1 MADQFTPAQER
12 AIDHFTGP
20 ALVLAGP
27 GSGKTLVITER
38 VRRLIEKRKVDAS
51 QILVITFTK
60 AAAVQMEQRFS
71 RKMPQER
78 PWFGTFHSFFYF
90 ILRTYSRKFPKTLV
104 PSNVKQM
111 LIKSACK
118 TVLQDNSRG
127 IAEAAEQLLGFYINV
142 GMDLERLPLSDEIG
156 PKDVETIY
164 QMYSEA
170 LRQEGYFDFDELQI
184 ACLKLLKSNME
195 IRKQLVKAFPFILV
209 DECQDMNP
217 VQYEILKL
225 LTGPAKSVFLVGDDD
240 QSVYRFRGA
249 QVSLTRCFLEDYRPV
264 TEILLDQ
271 NFRSA
276 KCIVQASLKVISDNQ
291 SRFEKAIRP
300 KDQIELG
307 VAVRAFPNQEAMQEK
322 ILACLLGQP
331 DLNECAL
338 ICRTNKE
345 LGAFTHR
352 LRKAGVPYQI
362 KENVRSVF
370 EEDWYLDVEAYLK
383 LGLGTGERKDIL
395 RIANKPNRFIT
406 REQIVNFT
414 SLPAPLASQ
423 VKHLKGMRTSLAMK
437 YIWIG
442 IGYGRYLKNT
452 LSRAEDQYE
461 EILEQY
467 EEISGEMEQY
477 TEVRDWLEYAETDRQ
492 LQLRE
497 NKKAKPQSGVHLMT
511 MHGSKGLEYDT
522 VILPD
527 VNEGRMP
534 RGKNLSK
541 EEIEE
546 ERRLL
551 YVAMTRAKRTLE
563 IYYISGEAG
572 HLKRPSMFLHR
583 LLEEKTP

>member
-1 MADQFTPAQER
+1 
-12 AIDHFTGP
+12 
-20 ALVLAGP
+20 
-27 GSGKTLVITER
+27 
-38 VRRLIEKRKVDAS
+38 
-51 QILVITFTK
+51 
-60 AAAVQMEQRFS
+60 
-71 RKMPQER
+71 
-78 PWFGTFHSFFYF
+78 
-90 ILRTYSRKFPKTLV
+90 
-104 PSNVKQM
+104 
-111 LIKSACK
+111 
-118 TVLQDNSRG
+118 
-127 IAEAAEQLLGFYINV
+127 
-142 GMDLERLPLSDEIG
+142 
-156 PKDVETIY
+156 
-164 QMYSEA
+164 
-170 LRQEGYFDFDELQI
+170 
-184 ACLKLLKSNME
+184 
-195 IRKQLVKAFPFILV
+195 
-209 DECQDMNP
+209 
-217 VQYEILKL
+217 
-225 LTGPAKSVFLVGDDD
+225 
-240 QSVYRFRGA
+240 
-249 QVSLTRCFLEDYRPV
+249 
-264 TEILLDQ
+264 
-271 NFRSA
+271 
-276 KCIVQASLKVISDNQ
+276 VQASLKVISDNQ

-307 VAVRAFPNQEAMQEK
+307 VAVRAFSNQEAMQEK
-322 ILACLLGQP
+322 ILACLREQP

-362 KENVRSVF
+362 KENVKSVF

-406 REQIVNFT
+406 REQIMNFT

-452 LSRAEDQYE
+452 LSRAEDQDE

-467 EEISGEMEQY
+467 EDISGEMEQY
-477 TEVRDWLEYAETDRQ
+477 TEVRDGLEYAETDRQ

-497 NKKAKPQSGVHLMT
+497 NKKAKPQSGVYLMT

-551 YVAMTRAKRTLE
+551 YVAMTRAKHTLE

-583 LLEEKTP
+583 LLEEKRP